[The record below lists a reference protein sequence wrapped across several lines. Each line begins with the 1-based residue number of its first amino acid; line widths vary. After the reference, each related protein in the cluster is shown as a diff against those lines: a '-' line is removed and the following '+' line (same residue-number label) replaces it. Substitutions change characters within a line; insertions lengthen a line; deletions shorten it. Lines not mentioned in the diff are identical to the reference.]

1 MGRVKAKSVKT
12 QWFDDMSN
20 KSQEIHDMIRTFE
33 LAGHPERMASRIL
46 DILDAMNRRM
56 DEIEAG
62 HKRTADVASCLA
74 NGIQP
79 D

>member
-1 MGRVKAKSVKT
+1 
-12 QWFDDMSN
+12 MSD
-20 KSQEIHDMIRTFE
+20 KSQAIHDMIQTFDM
-33 LAGHPERMASRIL
+33 AGHPELVTSGLL

-56 DEIEAG
+56 DEIEMG